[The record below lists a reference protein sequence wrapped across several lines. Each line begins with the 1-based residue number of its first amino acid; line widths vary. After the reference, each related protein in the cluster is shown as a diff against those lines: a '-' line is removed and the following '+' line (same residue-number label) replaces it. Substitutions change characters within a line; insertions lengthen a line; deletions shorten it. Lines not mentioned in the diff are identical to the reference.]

1 MKYVITGSLGH
12 ISKPVVQAL
21 VSAQHQVTVITSSKE
36 RATAIEALG
45 ATAAVGSVEDA
56 AFVTQTFAGANA
68 VYLMIPPNFAVTNWR
83 SYQDAITANYVQAV
97 KKNNIQYVV
106 VLSSVGAHMSNG
118 AGPVDGVAALE
129 KEIAAIPNIHAKLL
143 RPSYFFYNLFAM
155 IPLVK
160 NMGFMGANFGN
171 TNEKLVLTD
180 TDDIAAAATE
190 ALLHLNFKEVSVQ
203 YIASDERHPNEIAAV
218 LGNAVNKP
226 AVNWVSFTDEQSLQG
241 MLQAGL
247 PQTIAE
253 GYTTM
258 GTALRSGQ
266 MQADYWN
273 NRPQQLGKLKLEAFA
288 AQFAAVYNAS

>member
-21 VSAQHQVTVITSSKE
+21 VNAQHSVTVITSSKE
-36 RATAIEALG
+36 RAAAIEALG
-45 ATAAVGSVEDA
+45 AKAAIGSVEDA
-56 AFVTQTFAGANA
+56 AFVTQAFDGANA

-83 SYQDAITANYVQAV
+83 TYQDAITANYVQAV
-97 KKNNIQYVV
+97 IKNNIQYVV
-106 VLSSVGAHMSNG
+106 ILSSIGAHMGNG

-129 KEIAAIPNIHAKLL
+129 KEVATVPNIHVKVL
-143 RPSYFFYNLFAM
+143 RPSYFFYNLFTM
-155 IPLVK
+155 IPLVR

-190 ALLHLNFKEVSVQ
+190 ALLHLSFKEFTIQ

-218 LGNAVNKP
+218 LGSAINKP

>member
-21 VSAQHQVTVITSSKE
+21 VSAHHQVTVITSSQE
-36 RATAIEALG
+36 RATAIAALG
-45 ATAAVGSVEDA
+45 ASAAVGSVGDA
-56 AFVTQTFAGANA
+56 AFVTQTFAGADA

-97 KKNNIQYVV
+97 IQNNIQYVV
-106 VLSSVGAHMSNG
+106 ILSSIGAHMGNG

-129 KEIAAIPNIHAKLL
+129 KEVATIPNIHAKVL
-143 RPSYFFYNLFAM
+143 RPSYFFYNLFTM

-190 ALLHLNFKEVSVQ
+190 ALLHLNYKGISIQ

-226 AVNWVSFTDEQSLQG
+226 TVNWVSFTDEQSLQG

-247 PQTIAE
+247 PPTIAE

-288 AQFAAVYNAS
+288 AQFAAAYHAN